1 MNLNKR
7 VIVVLIVTL
16 IVHDLYSQETT
27 NISANNNESAAF
39 ELLNKTIP
47 NFVAK
52 TLSGETI
59 THESFF
65 GHVTLIQFMYFPCG
79 PCMSEIPQLNKL
91 HQRFI
96 DKGLKII
103 AVIPNRPIDI
113 ETYQEAK
120 DTNSIF
126 CMIRHSF
133 NYDRIQYQILSECE
147 NNNVETKKNQIGAT
161 CQTIS
166 KLFKRDF
173 YPINYLIDKKG
184 TIRKI
189 YVGFNTLEK
198 EKENAKM
205 ENDIKELLI
214 EK

>member
-1 MNLNKR
+1 
-7 VIVVLIVTL
+7 
-16 IVHDLYSQETT
+16 LYSQETT
-27 NISANNNESAAF
+27 NTSAENIESTAF
-39 ELLNKTIP
+39 ELLNKKTPYFI
-47 NFVAK
+47 AK

-59 THESFF
+59 TPESFY
-65 GHVTLIQFMYFPCG
+65 GHVTLLQFMYFPCG
-79 PCMSEIPQLNKL
+79 PCMMEIPQLNKL
-91 HQRFI
+91 HEKFI

-133 NYDRIQYQILSECE
+133 NYEKIKYQILSECE

-161 CQTIS
+161 CQTLS
-166 KLFKRDF
+166 KLFKRDY

-198 EKENAKM
+198 EREIAKM